1 VPWPKGKPRSELCAC
16 GCGKSAPIATRTN
29 TTYGWVKGRPKR
41 FIQGHNSRGL
51 NNPRSKPLADKFWS
65 KVDKVNGTIPT
76 HCPSLGKCW
85 LWTAALVG
93 RDGRGHIRVEGKYRY
108 AHCVAFFLENGVW
121 PLPQGLH
128 YCDNPR
134 CCRPSHVFA
143 GTQQENIADMVRK
156 GRQAGAKHNTNSR
169 KLSDTQVL
177 EVRKKSGQFS
187 QKELA
192 KQFNVSQG
200 SISNIVTGN
209 TWRRL

>member
-1 VPWPKGKPRSELCAC
+1 
-16 GCGKSAPIATRTN
+16 
-29 TTYGWVKGRPKR
+29 
-41 FIQGHNSRGL
+41 
-51 NNPRSKPLADKFWS
+51 
-65 KVDKVNGTIPT
+65 
-76 HCPSLGKCW
+76 
-85 LWTAALVG
+85 
-93 RDGRGHIRVEGKYRY
+93 
-108 AHCVAFFLENGVW
+108 
-121 PLPQGLH
+121 
-128 YCDNPR
+128 
-134 CCRPSHVFA
+134 
-143 GTQQENIADMVRK
+143 MVRK